1 MYNCGKGPDLGCVD
15 SHTNLYLCGNRTHTH
30 TSICVSGN
38 YHNPCEYQCLLPV
51 WHFAS
56 SFDMRYIGTP
66 CTLYITHIFATSY
79 EPTISKKKNSYKI
92 KVSFLDSP
100 SLIGSVWS
108 FLYTCFTA
116 IPKVLHAATTHWWS
130 CRKSASVP
138 PNSGN
143 VIISHLKCRVH
154 PPGPH
159 LTEQSHTSLW
169 GSFQL
174 MDHHGHFN
182 FHYEVL
188 LCLTLRFFLIWQSQS
203 LSWG

>member
-1 MYNCGKGPDLGCVD
+1 M
-15 SHTNLYLCGNRTHTH
+15 
-30 TSICVSGN
+30 SGN
-38 YHNPCEYQCLLPV
+38 YHNSCEYQCLLPV

-66 CTLYITHIFATSY
+66 YTLCITHIFATSY
-79 EPTISKKKNSYKI
+79 EPKVSKKKKTSYKI
-92 KVSFLDSP
+92 KVSFLDFP

-116 IPKVLHAATTHWWS
+116 IPKVLHAATTHAGDPAES
-130 CRKSASVP
+130 PLQSPSVP

-143 VIISHLKCRVH
+143 VITSHLKCRVH

-188 LCLTLRFFLIWQSQS
+188 LCLTLRFLLIWQSQS